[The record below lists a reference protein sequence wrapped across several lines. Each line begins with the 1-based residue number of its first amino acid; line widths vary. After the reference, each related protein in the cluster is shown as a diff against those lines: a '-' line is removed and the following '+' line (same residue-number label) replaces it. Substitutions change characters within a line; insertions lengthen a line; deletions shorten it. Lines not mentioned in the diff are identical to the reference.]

1 MKVLQILQL
10 GQGYYANPLTW
21 GRLSV
26 TTRNSRRKSER
37 FLEVVM
43 ATFSQVGSGAI
54 YTPRA
59 TREAFDRE
67 IIERFLNRAAALGI
81 HPTPLSLRPL
91 RKGLF
96 GIMYASDVYR
106 VSWSKEVSI
115 SIPGLLSFTLGIPR
129 SGAFV
134 KYNANKVLMSVGGGG
149 PAPADVHPVG
159 NWRRRRCWPR
169 RWTRYW
175 PSRLPAAGS
184 RSTAG

>member
-1 MKVLQILQL
+1 
-10 GQGYYANPLTW
+10 
-21 GRLSV
+21 
-26 TTRNSRRKSER
+26 
-37 FLEVVM
+37 M

-54 YTPRA
+54 YKPRG
-59 TREAFDRE
+59 TQEAIDRN

-96 GIMYASDVYR
+96 GMMYASDVYR

-115 SIPGLLSFTLGIPR
+115 SIPGVLSFTLGIPR
-129 SGAFV
+129 SGTFQ
-134 KYNANKVLMSVGGGG
+134 KYNANKVLMSVEAEPCASRCPPCGKL
-149 PAPADVHPVG
+149 
-159 NWRRRRCWPR
+159 RIRRCWPR

-184 RSTAG
+184 RCTAG

>member
-1 MKVLQILQL
+1 
-10 GQGYYANPLTW
+10 
-21 GRLSV
+21 
-26 TTRNSRRKSER
+26 
-37 FLEVVM
+37 M

-54 YTPRA
+54 YKPRA
-59 TREAFDRE
+59 TRESFDRE
-67 IIERFLNRAAALGI
+67 IIERFLNRAAVLGI

-134 KYNANKVLMSVGGGG
+134 KYNANKVLMSVEAEALRQ
-149 PAPADVHPVG
+149 PLSTLWEIEETAVLAEEVDPILAVKV
-159 NWRRRRCWPR
+159 
-169 RWTRYW
+169 
-175 PSRLPAAGS
+175 AGS
-184 RSTAG
+184 WFEVYRWLKRPYPLSDEEAERLARLWR